1 MIEAGLRTLGFVSRR
16 ALMVR
21 AITSL
26 AALVKQVDDRC
37 GRFEILGAS
46 RQNDL
51 PVLS

>member
-1 MIEAGLRTLGFVSRR
+1 LLSNSSSLEA
-16 ALMVR
+16 
-21 AITSL
+21 
-26 AALVKQVDDRC
+26 AALPGQRRKAPPIDIVLPGKQVDDRR